1 MIGRHG
7 LGTPNV
13 SAGLGVRERRGL
25 LHHVIAA
32 FDDHVILFV
41 ISGIVFL
48 HFCPWVSI
56 SLIMCTGGAR
66 RPFLHASGSMTTSGS
81 VAGGTVAAA
90 HPGERAA
97 CAKSH
102 DLTAGL
108 TKDSAKLRSASR
120 WLRV

>member
-1 MIGRHG
+1 LLTLTNERFAIGRHG

-41 ISGIVFL
+41 IPGIVFL

-56 SLIMCTGGAR
+56 SLIMCTGGAQ
-66 RPFLHASGSMTTSGS
+66 RPFLHDRPGASLKREVS
-81 VAGGTVAAA
+81 
-90 HPGERAA
+90 P
-97 CAKSH
+97 
-102 DLTAGL
+102 
-108 TKDSAKLRSASR
+108 
-120 WLRV
+120 